1 MIELLEPIVVPNRP
15 EIFQGGLQ
23 GYIFPIIMVINCQD
37 IQTSLG
43 FGLQSRKLVFQ
54 GLANG
59 YLIRRDKIA
68 GGKNRL
74 IGSDLPFQSFFISSS
89 PELPAQ
95 LLKWI

>member
-1 MIELLEPIVVPNRP
+1 MVELVKPIIVTNGPELL
-15 EIFQGGLQ
+15 QGGLQ
-23 GYIFPIIMVINCQD
+23 GYIFPIIMMINCQD

-59 YLIRRDKIA
+59 YLIRQDKVA

-74 IGSDLPFQSFFISSS
+74 IGSDLPFQSFFIFPN
-89 PELPAQ
+89 PELPAK